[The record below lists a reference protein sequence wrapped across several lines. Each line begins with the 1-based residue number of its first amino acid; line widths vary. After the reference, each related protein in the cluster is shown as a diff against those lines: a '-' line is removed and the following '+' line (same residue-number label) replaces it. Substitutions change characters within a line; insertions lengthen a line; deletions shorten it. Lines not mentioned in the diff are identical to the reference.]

1 MIGKKVKLC
10 KIIIVHGSF
19 KTKVQKQHKASFHTK
34 ENIPIAIFWI
44 TNQPIKYFQGG
55 LHILTNASFV
65 TGRVKAARAI
75 VKQLKAIHRSMMY
88 CK

>member
-1 MIGKKVKLC
+1 MIGKKLKLC
-10 KIIIVHGSF
+10 KIIVFHGPF
-19 KTKVQKQHKASFHTK
+19 KIKEPKRLKASFHTE

-44 TNQPIKYFQGG
+44 TNQSIKYFQGG

-75 VKQLKAIHRSMMY
+75 VKQLNVIHH
-88 CK
+88 